1 MCAGTR
7 RFWSSVFL
15 LLGVSTL
22 ALAPRSGANAQAG
35 AKSTPMQTAKE
46 FAPIDLTGYWV
57 SVVTQDWRFRM
68 LAPPKGDFGDVPLN
82 PEGRRVTN
90 LWDPAKDEAAGEP
103 CKSYGAPAL
112 LTLPERLHI
121 QWENN
126 NALRIDT
133 DTGKQTRLL
142 HFETKPPQSTPP
154 QLQGYSVATWEGIS
168 RPRTDYFAATEVRAV
183 QDQGYLKVITTQMR
197 PGYLR
202 KNGVPYSADAK
213 LEEDFDRFTEANGDT
228 YLIVTLILNDPQ
240 YLARPF
246 VNTIPFKMIP
256 DASAWSPSACEAK

>member
-1 MCAGTR
+1 
-7 RFWSSVFL
+7 V
-15 LLGVSTL
+15 
-22 ALAPRSGANAQAG
+22 
-35 AKSTPMQTAKE
+35 QTAKE

-68 LAPPKGDFGDVPLN
+68 LTPPKGDFGDVPLN

-90 LWDPAKDEAAGEP
+90 LWDPQKDEAAGEQ

-121 QWENN
+121 QWENDN
-126 NALRIDT
+126 TLRIDT

-142 HFETKPPQSTPP
+142 HFETKPPQSTSP
-154 QLQGYSVATWEGIS
+154 QLQGYSLATWEGIS
-168 RPRTDYFAATEVRAV
+168 QPRTDYFAATEVRAV
-183 QDQGYLKVITTQMR
+183 QEQGYLKVITTQMR
-197 PGYLR
+197 PGYMR
-202 KNGVPYSADAK
+202 KNGVPYSSDAR

-240 YLARPF
+240 YLARRF
-246 VNTIPFKMIP
+246 VNSIPFKKIP
-256 DASAWSPSACEAK
+256 DASGWSPSACEAK